1 MMYSVKGFQNTST
14 LDHIMASY
22 QATGLKAAS
31 VGASA
36 YGIMSMVGADAAVGL
51 PGGRSVPLPVFAAA
65 PAMGSVVSDFAHNYI
80 FSFLPLDQKYEN
92 IEAMAVSAGVSIGS
106 FYAVSAAVSSDLP
119 GEIGLVELAGIALLS
134 NAIGDYVYMNVLAPI
149 CVRQI

>member
-1 MMYSVKGFQNTST
+1 MMYFVKQVQNTST
-14 LDHIMASY
+14 PNHIMASY

-36 YGIMSMVGADAAVGL
+36 YGIMSMVGADAVVGL
-51 PGGRSVPLPVFAAA
+51 PGGRSVPLPVFAAGA
-65 PAMGSVVSDFAHNYI
+65 SAMGSVVSDIAHNYI

-92 IEAMAVSAGVSIGS
+92 TEAMAVSAGVSIGS

-119 GEIGLVELAGIALLS
+119 GEIGLVELAGTALLS
-134 NAIGDYVYMNVLAPI
+134 NAIGDYVYMSVLAPMF
-149 CVRQI
+149 V